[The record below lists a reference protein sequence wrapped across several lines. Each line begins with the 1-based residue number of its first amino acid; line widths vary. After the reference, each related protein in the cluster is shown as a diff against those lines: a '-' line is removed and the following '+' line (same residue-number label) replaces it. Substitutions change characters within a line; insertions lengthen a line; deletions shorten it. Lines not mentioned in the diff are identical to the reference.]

1 MMQKLAC
8 WIICRNDGY
17 YIDMAIKSVL
27 PYVAGVYIFDNGSD
41 DNTIEVIKSFHSD
54 KIVLEQQRYDTPFA
68 DSKGSIPAESHPYW
82 RWDEQYDG
90 CSLEAQTR
98 NFAIQRCRE
107 IFNPDW
113 LLNLDADEVVTKTL
127 FNRLNQLDL
136 NIVTSIDHST
146 ERFIDGQ
153 HIAREPGTWGYMR
166 YDPHVRL
173 WKAIIPFKWFRQ
185 HKELG
190 HVRIMGPQEITD
202 NISST
207 PSACRD
213 EWIDRVRKFY
223 GGKIEENR
231 ITLYDILHIHLHRM
245 FGPKSVNFFRDYGN
259 NHEFKLKVD
268 FNWEHELPFVLEKW
282 RSWDGQKAEII

>member
-27 PYVAGVYIFDNGSD
+27 PNVAGIYILDNGSD
-41 DNTIEVIKSFHSD
+41 DNTIDVIKSFHSD

-68 DSKGSIPAESHPYW
+68 DSEGDISAENHPYW

-90 CSLEAQTR
+90 NSLEAQTR
-98 NFAIQRCRE
+98 NYAVQRCHD

-146 ERFIDGQ
+146 ERFIDSQ

-166 YDPHVRL
+166 YDPHIRF
-173 WKAIIPFKWFRQ
+173 WKATTPMKWLRQ
-185 HKELG
+185 YKEYG
-190 HVRIMGPQEITD
+190 HVRIIGPQEITD
-202 NISST
+202 GNKFS
-207 PSACRD
+207 PSKWSN
-213 EWIDRVRKFY
+213 EWIEHCRAY
-223 GGKIEENR
+223 GEENR
-231 ITLYDILHIHLHRM
+231 VFLYDILHIHLHRM
-245 FGPKSVNFFRDYGN
+245 FGPKSVNFFRVYGN
-259 NHEFKLKVD
+259 NHAFKLKVD
-268 FNWEHELPFVLEKW
+268 FNWEKELPFVLDKW
-282 RSWDGQKAEII
+282 KKWDGAKAAIL